1 MAQLSTL
8 QNHLQD
14 CAGLADKY
22 NQLLQQLPAGSFPGA
37 NLPPIQF
44 APLVPAGG
52 AAAGAAT
59 PRKRKSKAGD
69 DGPEP
74 EDGRRRRKKKVR
86 EEGQPKRPPSAYL
99 FFQNEVR
106 SQLKAA
112 HPFTP
117 HHELLGMISKQWSTM
132 TPEQKKVRVMC
143 VLPPAAQAHRCAA
156 VRGSPEGREG
166 DIRDRDRR
174 VQPRDGQAGAG
185 TSAYIPLLVPP
196 SDPARRSRSPRRC

>member
-52 AAAGAAT
+52 AVAGAAT

-132 TPEQKKVRVMC
+132 TPEQKKVRVC
-143 VLPPAAQAHRCAA
+143 VCCPLRLRLTAAQ
-156 VRGSPEGREG
+156 PYE
-166 DIRDRDRR
+166 DR
-174 VQPRDGQAGAG
+174 QKGAKETYETEIDAFNLATG
-185 TSAYIPLLVPP
+185 K
-196 SDPARRSRSPRRC
+196 PARVRAHTSSPCSLD

>member
-52 AAAGAAT
+52 TAAGAAT

-132 TPEQKKVRVMC
+132 TPEQKKVRVVC
-143 VLPPAAQAHRCAA
+143 VRTLRRVLTAAQ
-156 VRGSPEGREG
+156 PYE
-166 DIRDRDRR
+166 DR
-174 VQPRDGQAGAG
+174 QKGAKETYETEIDAFNLATG
-185 TSAYIPLLVPP
+185 K
-196 SDPARRSRSPRRC
+196 PARVRAHISFPSLTV